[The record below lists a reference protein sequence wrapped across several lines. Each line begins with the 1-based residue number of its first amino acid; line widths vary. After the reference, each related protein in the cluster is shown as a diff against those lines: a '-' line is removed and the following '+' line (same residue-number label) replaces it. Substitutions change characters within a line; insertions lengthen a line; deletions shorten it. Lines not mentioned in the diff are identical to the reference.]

1 MQSVNLS
8 AMGCVRIG
16 LDRQVWS
23 RWPEKGRVRGGADE
37 LGGKIWFLSRT
48 FSK

>member
-8 AMGCVRIG
+8 ATGCVGIG

-23 RWPEKGRVRGGADE
+23 RWPEKGRVKGGADE
-37 LGGKIWFLSRT
+37 LGGKSGF
-48 FSK
+48 